1 MKNSIENALQK
12 DEFEK
17 LWEGAVKGDELDRL
31 IFVCAGYLGMRSSE
45 IAHMRKDWV
54 DFENKKVVIPGRDEE
69 FETSVGKSA
78 RVIPF
83 GDLRDRVETELRR
96 YFDYNDSIGR
106 SRETVFRRVKKMG
119 KRASIDKKVSPD
131 SLRAT
136 CAVQLA
142 EAGINARG
150 LRQFMGWKNL
160 NTAEKYIQQAGISAG
175 EQIKNNKEK
184 LW

>member
-1 MKNSIENALQK
+1 MNKTRENVLQRN
-12 DEFEK
+12 EFKK
-17 LWEGAVKGDELDRL
+17 LWEGAVKGDVLDRL
-31 IFVCAGYLGMRSSE
+31 IFVCAGYLGMRASE
-45 IAHMRKDWV
+45 IAHMKKNWV
-54 DFENKKVVIPGRDEE
+54 DFENKKVVIPRREGE
-69 FETSVGKSA
+69 FGTNVNESA
-78 RVIPF
+78 RAIPF
-83 GDLRDRVETELRR
+83 GDLKGRVEMELRR
-96 YFDYNDSIGR
+96 YFDYNDSVGR

-160 NTAEKYIQQAGISAG
+160 NTAEKYIQRAGISAG